1 MPPEKE
7 HVLKSVTRH
16 MLLRNAIPCAMLDR
30 NTRLCAYGLESHF
43 NFGVQALRKRC
54 LPPTKDEAAPRL
66 PSPDTSNLEDFSIR
80 QFLNE
85 ASSLASF
92 EPHDPRT
99 ARSKLEQCV
108 WLPPGGDLLREDIE
122 RARRARGHTHRNK
135 DARSCHF
142 RRRGFSMCALNESS

>member
-16 MLLRNAIPCAMLDR
+16 MLLGNAIPCAMLDG
-30 NTRLCAYGLESHF
+30 NTCLCAYRLESHF
-43 NFGVQALRKRC
+43 NFGVLILRKRR
-54 LPPTKDEAAPRL
+54 LPPAKDEAAARL
-66 PSPDTSNLEDFSIR
+66 PGPDTANLENLSTR
-80 QFLNE
+80 QLLDE

-99 ARSKLEQCV
+99 ARRELEQCV
-108 WLPPGGDLLREDIE
+108 WIPPAGDLPRKDIE

-135 DARSCHF
+135 DTRPGHF
-142 RRRGFSMCALNESS
+142 RRGFSMCALNDSS